1 MSSSAK
7 VGTETGAFF
16 PRSHRYVVP
25 KLELGNEEKTRQ
37 EIPVRMK
44 TNEGHLG
51 LIRLFGLAAVLG
63 LACTAIGLYGVI
75 DAAWFSVW
83 GELVDAIVV
92 DFRQDAVGRSDILQF
107 TVEGRQHRTDARG
120 AFGWVW
126 GHSHPRGQRVAVLY
140 DPDHPKD
147 ARLAAFGPRFG
158 IPLAM
163 FVFGLVVTTA
173 SALAFRRT

>member
-1 MSSSAK
+1 
-7 VGTETGAFF
+7 
-16 PRSHRYVVP
+16 
-25 KLELGNEEKTRQ
+25 
-37 EIPVRMK
+37 MK
-44 TNEGHLG
+44 TNEGHLES
-51 LIRLFGLAAVLG
+51 IRLFGLAVVLG
-63 LACTAIGLYGVI
+63 LACTVFGLYGVV
-75 DAAWFSVW
+75 DAAWFSVR
-83 GELVDAIVV
+83 GERVDTIVV
-92 DFRQDAVGRSDILQF
+92 DFRQNAEGRSDILGF

-126 GHSHPRGQRVAVLY
+126 GHSSPRGSRVAVLY

-163 FVFGLVVTTA
+163 FVFGLVATTA